1 MKDAMLQAVFE
12 LKNCTGSRT
21 EVFST
26 ALFLQRKNMKG
37 NRKKIRSSIKTT
49 KIDCLQIKTC
59 TES

>member
-26 ALFLQRKNMKG
+26 ALFLQRKYMKG
-37 NRKKIRSSIKTT
+37 NRKKSGH
-49 KIDCLQIKTC
+49 L
-59 TES
+59 